1 MTHNALVLCV
11 LCVRVNCAHKS
22 ELGTHSTLRA
32 ELQIRLRAAPR
43 GPALRGGKL
52 SDWPPAAVSCPW
64 AVLAGPEDVVCPDS
78 PLGTGL
84 VASSPASSS
93 PAVVCHA
100 ARCCSSPN
108 TLSLSTALCSMH
120 APTPRTSIP
129 DPGHSHLHAY
139 RSRLS
144 YTILYSACSAP
155 RVCVLL
161 VLVSCSMAAR
171 PAPPFCHP
179 SSSPRP
185 SGARRARLA
194 QLSLGSG
201 FSPCTASTL
210 PSARRS
216 RPTQS

>member
-1 MTHNALVLCV
+1 MTHNAYAPLR
-11 LCVRVNCAHKS
+11 CVRAHNS

-43 GPALRGGKL
+43 RPALRGGKL

-84 VASSPASSS
+84 AASSPASSS

-100 ARCCSSPN
+100 ARTSSSPN

-120 APTPRTSIP
+120 APTPPTSIP

-139 RSRLS
+139 RSCLS
-144 YTILYSACSAP
+144 YTMVYSACSAP

-161 VLVSCSMAAR
+161 VSCSMAAM